1 MKNKSPKFKS
11 EQEEREYWEKN
22 DSADIVDW
30 SKAQRVIFPEL
41 KPSTTS
47 ISIRLPDSLLAHI
60 KYAANKRDIP
70 YQSLIKVWLSEKV
83 ASVFETRGADSKQP
97 ALHNRKA
104 RRLESLKKQKRLQMS
119 KLNRGGIR

>member
-1 MKNKSPKFKS
+1 MKNKAPNLKS
-11 EQEEREYWEKN
+11 EQEEREYWEKT

-30 SKAQRVIFPEL
+30 SKAQRVIFPNL

-60 KYAANKRDIP
+60 KHAANKRDIP

-83 ASVFETRGADSKQP
+83 ASVFENEGR
-97 ALHNRKA
+97 A
-104 RRLESLKKQKRLQMS
+104 RR
-119 KLNRGGIR
+119 GITTETQRTRR

>member
-1 MKNKSPKFKS
+1 MKNKPPNLKS

-30 SKAQRVIFPEL
+30 SKAQRVIFPKL

-47 ISIRLPDSLLAHI
+47 ISIRLPDNLLAHI
-60 KYAANKRDIP
+60 KHAANKRDIP

-83 ASVFETRGADSKQP
+83 ASVFETRGADPKQ
-97 ALHNRKA
+97 L
-104 RRLESLKKQKRLQMS
+104 
-119 KLNRGGIR
+119 RGITEKPGD

>member
-1 MKNKSPKFKS
+1 MKKKFPNFKS
-11 EQEEREYWEKN
+11 EKEEREYWEKN

-30 SKAQRVIFPEL
+30 NKAQRMIFPKL

-60 KYAANKRDIP
+60 KHAANKRDIP

-83 ASVFETRGADSKQP
+83 ASVFETRGTAPKQP
-97 ALHNRKA
+97 RRITEKA
-104 RRLESLKKQKRLQMS
+104 GK
-119 KLNRGGIR
+119 